1 MPLFARNWL
10 EHNNKD
16 AYWKRGSINEDYSAI
31 EAAVYCVG
39 GCGLF
44 KLNTKLVDS
53 NIIARINNEINDPEY
68 ILRAYDT

>member
-1 MPLFARNWL
+1 M
-10 EHNNKD
+10 HI
-16 AYWKRGSINEDYSAI
+16 GSMAPSMKITLQLRLQFI
-31 EAAVYCVG
+31 VLG

-68 ILRAYDT
+68 MLRAYDT